1 MKIIYAKEKAL
12 TFHGDAE
19 SALYLVDSLRRA
31 YDESGTEMTKSLSD
45 FVFNIECA
53 LQDAGLLNE
62 FFERASA

>member
-1 MKIIYAKEKAL
+1 MNIIHATEKAL

-19 SALYLVDSLRRA
+19 SALYLVQSLRAA
-31 YDESGTEMTKSLSD
+31 YEESGLEMTKSLSD

-62 FFERASA
+62 FFEEVTA